1 MVTDVAN
8 QHKISRKNEIKIR
21 AWSRA
26 QLGKEALRGVI
37 YVRVSMGRQK
47 MESPEIQVS
56 TGKAAAQ
63 IRGVELVGPEVIYD
77 VDESGRSF
85 HERKVMEIIEMIR
98 RGEINCI
105 IVLETS
111 RWGRN
116 LEESRAHVREL
127 YGAGGVL
134 ISATQPIDP
143 TTADGLMIMNHFMNM
158 DEHASMKIGEG
169 WARAAENR
177 RQRNRP
183 HFGRPVLGYGRCPNC
198 RRSETNERSYEHCKT
213 CLGIHQPDEKVAE
226 HYAEAYKQYVKGVN
240 FPTLANQLAA
250 KGVRSINGNRISPTS
265 LRQSM
270 DSGFAAGLLRVN
282 AYDAEGRGPWEWMS
296 WPRGAH
302 KRIISLGTWM
312 RYVQRR
318 RKQSRAETRTSTPKW
333 SLSSLMR
340 CGNSREKQQKDGS
353 TKMDRCLA
361 SMGAM
366 VAGKPPGV
374 TFRCSCENLTG
385 ECEGVTIR
393 LSMSEKQVL
402 KWVTARAKGE
412 EQAALA
418 MQRQARVNVDA
429 KALKEAQA
437 RQSKLKG
444 ELLKLADALLEG
456 VLTKEAVK
464 KKTQEKQ
471 ADLRIVEQRLLLLQ
485 DSVASNSVPPKEAFQ
500 GFLKVWDRMTHD
512 ERRRA
517 LGVIID
523 HIVVIKTPGKQRN
536 KLEIVPKW
544 APASEKLV
552 PGRRV
557 DWDRIIDE
565 QAAVPTAA

>member
-8 QHKISRKNEIKIR
+8 QHRISRKNEIKIR

-26 QLGKEALRGVI
+26 QLGKESLRGVI

-127 YGAGGVL
+127 YSAGGVL

-177 RQRNRP
+177 HQRNRP
-183 HFGRPVLGYGRCPNC
+183 HFGRPVLGYGRCPDC

-213 CLGIHQPDEKVAE
+213 CNGIHQPDEKVYK

-250 KGVRSINGNRISPTS
+250 KGVRSINGNRITATS

-282 AYDAEGRGPWEWMS
+282 AYDAEGRGPWDWLS

-318 RKQSRAETRTSTPKW
+318 RKQSRPRPARAH
-333 SLSSLMR
+333 LSGLCLHS
-340 CGNSREKQQKDGS
+340 CGAATTARSGKGRVHEDGPLHRVDGCDGCW
-353 TKMDRCLA
+353 KA
-361 SMGAM
+361 S
-366 VAGKPPGV
+366 GV
-374 TFRCSCENLTG
+374 TFRCSCENQTG

-393 LSMSEKQVL
+393 LSMAEKQVL

-429 KALKEAQA
+429 QALKEAQA
-437 RQSKLKG
+437 RKNTLKG

-500 GFLKVWDRMTHD
+500 GFLTVWDRMTHE

-565 QAAVPTAA
+565 QAAVQTAA

>member
-8 QHKISRKNEIKIR
+8 RNKISRKNEIKIR

-177 RQRNRP
+177 HDRHRP
-183 HFGRPVLGYGRCPNC
+183 HFGRPVLGYGRCPDC

-213 CLGIHQPDEKVAE
+213 CLGIHQPDEKVAK

-240 FPTLANQLAA
+240 FPTLAKQLAA
-250 KGVRSINGNRISPTS
+250 KGVRSIYGNRISATS
-265 LRQSM
+265 LKQSM
-270 DSGFAAGLLRVN
+270 DSGFAAGLIRID
-282 AYDAEGRGPWEWMS
+282 AYEAEGRGPWDWMS
-296 WPRGAH
+296 WKRGAH

-318 RKQSRAETRTSTPKW
+318 RKQSKPDTRTSTPKY
-333 SLSSLMR
+333 SVSSLMR
-340 CGNSREKQQKDGS
+340 CGNYREKPQKDG
-353 TKMDRCLA
+353 TKKLTRCLA
-361 SMGAM
+361 SMGATFS
-366 VAGKPPGV
+366 GKPPAV
-374 TFRCSCENLTG
+374 TFRCSCENQTG

-393 LSMSEKQVL
+393 LSMAEKQIV

-418 MQRQARVNVDA
+418 MQRQTRVNVDA
-429 KALKEAQA
+429 EALKEAEAQKK
-437 RQSKLKG
+437 KLKG
-444 ELLKLADALLEG
+444 ELLTLADALLDG
-456 VLTKEAVK
+456 VLSREAVK
-464 KKTQEKQ
+464 KRTEEKQ
-471 ADLRIVEQRLLLLQ
+471 ADLRVVEQRLLILR
-485 DSVASNSVPPKEAFQ
+485 DSVSSNSVPPKEAFQ
-500 GFLKVWDRMTHD
+500 GFLKVWDRMTHE

-523 HIVVIKTPGKQRN
+523 HIVIVKTPGKQRN
-536 KLEIVPKW
+536 RLEIVPKW

-565 QAAVPTAA
+565 QTPVVAAA

>member
-8 QHKISRKNEIKIR
+8 RNKISRKNEIRIR

-26 QLGKEALRGVI
+26 QLGKDSLRGVI
-37 YVRVSMGRQK
+37 YVRVSMGRKK
-47 MESPEIQVS
+47 MESPEMQVS

-127 YGAGGVL
+127 YAAGGVL

-177 RQRNRP
+177 HARNRP
-183 HFGRPVLGYGRCPNC
+183 HFGRPVLGYGRCPEC
-198 RRSETNERSYEHCKT
+198 RRSETNERSYEHCKK
-213 CLGIHQPDEKVAE
+213 CNGIHQPDPKVYKL
-226 HYAEAYKQYVKGVN
+226 YAQAYKDYVKGVN
-240 FPTLANQLAA
+240 FPTLAKRLAA
-250 KGVRSINGNRISPTS
+250 QGVRSINGNRITATS

-270 DSGFAAGLLRVN
+270 DSGFAAGLLRIN
-282 AYDAEGRGPWEWMS
+282 AYDAEGRGPWDWMS
-296 WPRGAH
+296 WKRGAH

-318 RKQSRAETRTSTPKW
+318 RKQSKPETRTSTPKY
-333 SLSSLMR
+333 SVSSLMR
-340 CGNSREKQQKDGS
+340 CGNVREKKAKDGS
-353 TKMDRCLA
+353 LKTERCMA
-361 SMGAM
+361 SMGATFS
-366 VAGKPPGV
+366 GKPPAP
-374 TFRCSCENLTG
+374 TFRCSCENQTG

-393 LSMSEKQVL
+393 LSMAEKQIL

-418 MQRQARVNVDA
+418 MQRQTRVNVDA
-429 KALKEAQA
+429 ESLREAEAQKK
-437 RQSKLKG
+437 KLQG
-444 ELLKLADALLEG
+444 DLLKLADALLDG
-456 VLTKEAVK
+456 VLSKEAVK
-464 KKTQEKQ
+464 KKTEEKQ
-471 ADLRIVEQRLLLLQ
+471 ADLRIVEQRVLLLRE
-485 DSVASNSVPPKEAFQ
+485 SVSSNSVPPKEAFQ
-500 GFLKVWDRMTHD
+500 GFLKVWDRMTHG
-512 ERRRA
+512 ERRKA

-523 HIVVIKTPGKQRN
+523 HIVIVKTPGKQRN
-536 KLEIVPKW
+536 RLEIVPKW
-544 APASEKLV
+544 APASQKLV

-565 QAAVPTAA
+565 QDGAVAA